1 MNTRLIF
8 LGTRYSAY
16 IVFKT
21 VNKCPG
27 LADLPVEVG
36 VGLVGQEIPKQLIY
50 FDGYMDKDAKKERGE
65 MRDVMKPKKREDGWM
80 EAELGEFFNEE
91 GCNEIEL
98 SVIEIKSPYWKCG
111 LIIQGIEFR
120 PTTSRVWEKFLPPE
134 YSSLILG
141 SQVFTLKKELYLALC
156 NDPVLIEDG
165 QKSFW
170 LEKASGKRCIMLS
183 ARQLAIT
190 WGNSPQYWQWIS
202 IPEARFKKVPELL
215 DVCAFEIRGWMNTR
229 VLSPR
234 THYSAYVVYK
244 TRTGCHGF
252 RDLPIQV
259 GIGFVGEKST
269 KRFIC
274 FDESTDRIKLWG
286 RRELKK
292 SKERQDGW
300 IEAEIGDLFNEFG
313 CEKIELSIIDITSPY
328 WKRGLI
334 IQGIEFRPVEKLW

>member
-1 MNTRLIF
+1 MFKKKKDTFIHLTFKEEKVIRRFEKLAELLSVWWFEIRGKMNTRLLS

-120 PTTSRVWEKFLPPE
+120 PTTSR
-134 YSSLILG
+134 
-141 SQVFTLKKELYLALC
+141 
-156 NDPVLIEDG
+156 
-165 QKSFW
+165 
-170 LEKASGKRCIMLS
+170 
-183 ARQLAIT
+183 
-190 WGNSPQYWQWIS
+190 
-202 IPEARFKKVPELL
+202 
-215 DVCAFEIRGWMNTR
+215 
-229 VLSPR
+229 
-234 THYSAYVVYK
+234 
-244 TRTGCHGF
+244 
-252 RDLPIQV
+252 
-259 GIGFVGEKST
+259 
-269 KRFIC
+269 
-274 FDESTDRIKLWG
+274 
-286 RRELKK
+286 
-292 SKERQDGW
+292 
-300 IEAEIGDLFNEFG
+300 
-313 CEKIELSIIDITSPY
+313 
-328 WKRGLI
+328 
-334 IQGIEFRPVEKLW
+334 